1 MKQALI
7 KLMKYV
13 DVYKGMVAG
22 ILLTSLIAN
31 ALALAG
37 PYLSGLAIDYI
48 AGENNV
54 DFDMIKKYC
63 IILVS
68 AYLFSSV
75 FLYITTVLTNTL
87 ANKVIEAMRSDAFN
101 KIITLPIKFFDTVPH
116 GDIISRF
123 TNDMDTVSDGLL
135 QGMTQFFSG
144 IVTVVGSLA
153 IMFALNYKITL
164 IVLVITAVCVFV
176 SKFIAEKSGKM
187 FRRQSETIG
196 ELNGYIEEI
205 IGSQKIVNAFGYSG
219 ETIENFADINNRLYK
234 CGQKAQFYSSLVNPT
249 TRLIN
254 NLAYISVGV
263 FGGMAALSGNLSV
276 GTISGFLIYATQFAK
291 PINNMTG
298 ILTQLQSASASAGRI
313 FRFQKEES
321 ESSDEDLPD
330 MKRGE
335 GNVKFSDV
343 SFSYTKDKKLIENFS
358 VDVKPDSTV
367 AIVGPTGAGK
377 TTVVNLLMRFYDT
390 DKGRIYLNS
399 SAIDEVKRDSLRDC
413 FAMVLQDTWLFSG
426 TIRDNIAYSKPDA
439 SQEEIENAAKAAY
452 AHNFIKRMPDGY
464 DTMITEDG
472 SNLSQ
477 GQKQLLTIA
486 RAMMKDPDVLIL
498 DEATSNVDT
507 MTEQRI
513 QKAFSKM
520 MKGRTSFVIA
530 HRLSTIKGAD
540 IILVMKD
547 GNIIEKGNHTELLE
561 KKGFY
566 TKLYESSL

>member
-1 MKQALI
+1 MKQALT

-13 DVYKGMVAG
+13 DMYKGMVAG

-37 PYLSGLAIDYI
+37 PYLSGRAIDYI
-48 AGENNV
+48 VGENNV

-298 ILTQLQSASASAGRI
+298 ILTQLQSASASAERI

-321 ESSDEDLPD
+321 ESSDENLPD